1 VTTLSQ
7 GLVSPHIRE
16 YLVTDHRFGGNWTE
30 VKLERLHKY
39 LQAYRQVFVRNER
52 ARFFKTWFVDA
63 FAGTGSR
70 TDPTSVTEST
80 LFDDVYRDEDTASY
94 RAGSAKIALGLPAPF
109 DHYLFIEKSH
119 LRLEALKKDLE
130 REYPD
135 RLGLCSFRHGDAN
148 NVLKAWCHER
158 NWKKE
163 RAVVFLDP
171 YGMQVEWSTIE
182 VIAATKAID
191 LWYLFP
197 LGIGVSRLLTYRG
210 NIEESWQ
217 ARLDSVLGTGQWRE
231 EFYQSN
237 TTLDLFGET
246 RENIQRTAT
255 PASIEA
261 FIHKRLASCF
271 EAVAKGLVLR
281 NTRSSPLY
289 LLCFAAANKRGAPTA
304 VKIAQDILDE

>member
-1 VTTLSQ
+1 
-7 GLVSPHIRE
+7 
-16 YLVTDHRFGGNWTE
+16 LVTDNRFGGNWTE
-30 VKLERLHKY
+30 VKLARLHKY
-39 LQAYRQVFVRNER
+39 LQAYRQIFVRNER

-70 TDPTSVTEST
+70 IDPGSVIESA
-80 LFDDVYRDEDTASY
+80 LFDEVYRDEDTASY
-94 RAGSAKIALGLPAPF
+94 RAGSAKIALGLPEPF
-109 DHYLFIEKSH
+109 DHYLFIEKSDR
-119 LRLEALKKDLE
+119 RLKALKKVLE
-130 REYPD
+130 REYAE
-135 RLGLCSFRHGDAN
+135 RLERCSFRHGDAN
-148 NVLKAWCHER
+148 DVLKAWCHER

-182 VIAATKAID
+182 AIAATKAID

-197 LGIGVSRLLTYRG
+197 LGIGVLRLLTYRG
-210 NIEESWQ
+210 DIEESCQ
-217 ARLDSVLGTGQWRE
+217 ARPDSVLGTGEWRE
-231 EFYQSN
+231 EFYQLN
-237 TTLDLFGET
+237 TTLDLFGEAH
-246 RENIQRTAT
+246 EKIERTAT
-255 PASIEA
+255 PAGIEA

-281 NTRSSPLY
+281 NSRSSPLY